1 LPGKKAAPG
10 KLFECVPNL
19 GKGEEGGMK
28 KSTGLIWPIVLLLLV
43 SLACAESGEILS
55 PEEATIA
62 AQEESLFQPV
72 EGASIVTSGP
82 QIGEEAIIA
91 GTGLVINLFN
101 EPGGRI
107 SAGEAR
113 GATVEIIDIAEFE
126 GELWYHVDGAGAAG
140 WVPADNLEAKEPEGE
155 DTGEGEAGDGETAES
170 EGPQTGDQV
179 YLTGVGFM
187 INLLAE
193 PGGFIRA
200 GQEKGTEVTILQ
212 VVEFEGDTWY
222 LIDAPT
228 GQGWLPSENITTE
241 APE

>member
-1 LPGKKAAPG
+1 
-10 KLFECVPNL
+10 
-19 GKGEEGGMK
+19 MK
-28 KSTGLIWPIVLLLLV
+28 RSTALIWLISLLVLV

-62 AQEESLFQPV
+62 AQEESSFRPST
-72 EGASIVTSGP
+72 GDSIVTTGP
-82 QIGEEAIIA
+82 QIGDEATVT
-91 GTGLVINLFN
+91 GSGLVINLFN

-113 GATVEIIDIAEFE
+113 NATVAILDIAEHE
-126 GELWYHVDGAGAAG
+126 GELWYHIDGPGADG
-140 WVPADNLEAKEPEGE
+140 WVPAENIETVETEGSG
-155 DTGEGEAGDGETAES
+155 DGDGEEVAP
-170 EGPQTGDQV
+170 EGPQPGDQV
-179 YLTGVGFM
+179 YLTGVGFL

-200 GQEKGTEVTILQ
+200 GQEKGTEVTILE

-228 GQGWLPSENITTE
+228 GEGWVPSENITTE
-241 APE
+241 PPG